1 MNAINIKTELCAA
14 GLVGKSHWWG
24 APDLPTNIPYP
35 YVMVSDD
42 DGTYPEPL
50 TFICQIN
57 LEELAVVNTANLLPH
72 KGMLY
77 FFAAISH
84 FLGEE
89 SPIIVPFHGNSGN
102 LVKVIYVPD
111 ETDVQ
116 PYEMTWEGTDESVF
130 RKAEKISF
138 ELGAASGYGNKLL
151 SVPYH
156 YEVRDAYPDKI
167 ALLQIEEN
175 DDWNLHFF
183 DCGTMY
189 LLITAEDLCN
199 LDFNNLDC
207 EIFTY

>member
-1 MNAINIKTELCAA
+1 MNAINIKTEACTADLE
-14 GLVGKSHWWG
+14 GKSHWWG
-24 APDLPTNIPYP
+24 APDLPANVPYP
-35 YVMVSDD
+35 YVMANDG

-57 LEELAVVNTANLLPH
+57 LKDLATTGYANLLPQ
-72 KGMLY
+72 KGILY
-77 FFAAISH
+77 FFAAIDH

-89 SPIIVPFHGNSGN
+89 SPIIIPFHGNSGDF
-102 LVKVIYVPD
+102 VKVIYAPED
-111 ETDVQ
+111 ADVQ
-116 PYEMTWEGTDESVF
+116 PYVMTWVGTNESVF
-130 RKAEKISF
+130 RKAEKIIL
-138 ELGAASGYGNKLL
+138 EPVVASGEGNKLL

-156 YEVRDAYPDKI
+156 DEVRDAYPDKI

-189 LLITAEDLCN
+189 LLITAEDLLN
-199 LDFNNLDC
+199 LNFNNLDC

>member
-1 MNAINIKTELCAA
+1 M
-14 GLVGKSHWWG
+14 
-24 APDLPTNIPYP
+24 
-35 YVMVSDD
+35 
-42 DGTYPEPL
+42 
-50 TFICQIN
+50 
-57 LEELAVVNTANLLPH
+57 
-72 KGMLY
+72 
-77 FFAAISH
+77 
-84 FLGEE
+84 
-89 SPIIVPFHGNSGN
+89 
-102 LVKVIYVPD
+102 IYVPD